1 MNRLKLSRV
10 AQPQSAPPRAKNI
23 SMRIVSLLPSATE
36 ILYALGVGDEVVG
49 VTHECDFP
57 PEAARKPALIKP
69 RVDPTAAPA
78 EIDRQVSELV
88 ARGESIYAVDGDLL
102 ASLAPDLI
110 VTQDL
115 CHVCAA
121 SPDDLATALSRFSR
135 PPRVLTLTPH
145 SLDDVWQD
153 IIRAGEATDTLPRAE
168 SLAADLKARVQAV
181 ASITAS
187 TDAEVFSAARTAAST
202 TASAAPQTVAQFTVR
217 PRVACL
223 EWLDPLY
230 VGGHWVPEMVA
241 IAGGEDVLGRAGHP
255 SFKVTADDVAQ
266 SNADIILVML
276 CGYNAKRN
284 AAEFQYAKIPSS
296 WQNLPAIRNRRI
308 FAVDANSHFS
318 RPGPRL
324 ADGVELLA
332 HLFNPQRP
340 QPHLPAATY
349 VEL

>member
-1 MNRLKLSRV
+1 
-10 AQPQSAPPRAKNI
+10 
-23 SMRIVSLLPSATE
+23 MRIVSLLPSATE
-36 ILYALGVGDEVVG
+36 ILYALGVGDQVVG

-57 PEAARKPALIKP
+57 PEAASKPAVIRP

-88 ARGESIYAVDGDLL
+88 ARGESIYAVDADLL

-135 PPRVLTLTPH
+135 QPRVLTLTPH
-145 SLDDVWQD
+145 SLDDIWQD
-153 IIRAGEATDTLPRAE
+153 IIRVGEATGTGRRAVQ
-168 SLAADLKARVQAV
+168 LATGLRARVQAV
-181 ASITAS
+181 ASITA
-187 TDAEVFSAARTAAST
+187 TTNAHAFTAAQAAASGTAPTNWQDSGRSPAST
-202 TASAAPQTVAQFTVR
+202 TASATPQSTMR

-230 VGGHWVPEMVA
+230 VAGHWVPEMVA

-255 SFKVTADDVAQ
+255 SFKVSTDDVAQ
-266 SNADIILVML
+266 SNAEIILVML
-276 CGYNAKRN
+276 CGYDAKRN
-284 AAEFQYAKIPSS
+284 AQEFNPAKIPQS

-324 ADGVELLA
+324 ADGAELLA
-332 HLFNPQRP
+332 HLFNPQRF
-340 QPHLPAATY
+340 ATLSPEVGY
-349 VEL
+349 VKL